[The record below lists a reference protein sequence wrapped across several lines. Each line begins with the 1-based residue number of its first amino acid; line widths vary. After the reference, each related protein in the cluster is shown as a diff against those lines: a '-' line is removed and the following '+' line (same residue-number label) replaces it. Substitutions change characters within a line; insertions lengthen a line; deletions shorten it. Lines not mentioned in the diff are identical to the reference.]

1 MPPYVD
7 SLLRCVSLSGMPG
20 RHRGI
25 GMNKPRKTKVEVPK
39 LIKVRLL
46 LRGIAAADVVDE
58 VGLVQKPQKVFSA
71 VEHAKRESAR
81 SRTKFSGKL
90 ARCRYSSASCSV
102 DLRTPLHD

>member
-58 VGLVQKPQKVFSA
+58 LEDVQKP
-71 VEHAKRESAR
+71 R
-81 SRTKFSGKL
+81 SGRK
-90 ARCRYSSASCSV
+90 
-102 DLRTPLHD
+102 